1 LVSDFFIGR
10 DLAYILCSVKS
21 SEILG
26 SVVDEV
32 WPEQMAEKKCYNFF
46 SIKEIK
52 TLLIVFC
59 DETLSR
65 EMLKKKINL
74 DFLPP

>member
-1 LVSDFFIGR
+1 
-10 DLAYILCSVKS
+10 
-21 SEILG
+21 
-26 SVVDEV
+26 
-32 WPEQMAEKKCYNFF
+32 MAAKKCYNFF

-59 DETLSR
+59 DEALSR